1 MFGIMVVPIS
11 PNDGDTK
18 RQFIAVYNL
27 TLNWHLTDRDYAYS
41 IIDILKWD
49 IILRQICNVFP
60 DWSLLY

>member
-11 PNDGDTK
+11 PYDGDTK

-41 IIDILKWD
+41 IIDILK
-49 IILRQICNVFP
+49 
-60 DWSLLY
+60 